1 MPVDIF
7 KIGSAELLVLLF
19 LREKDAHGYQL
30 AQLLEEKSGGL
41 LTVKTASLYP
51 ILYRLVENGC
61 ISCKETHVES
71 TRNGTVRRSARVR
84 LTYHLEPPGQIRLE
98 ELLREHETFIE
109 GFRIVLS
116 QMEGNQHNG

>member
-19 LREKDAHGYQL
+19 LREEDAHGYQL

-51 ILYRLVENGC
+51 ILYRLVETGC

-71 TRNGTVRRSARVR
+71 TRNGAVRRSARVR
-84 LTYHLEPPGQIRLE
+84 LTYHLEPPGQIRSE
-98 ELLREHETFIE
+98 ELLREHEMFIE
-109 GFRIVLS
+109 GFRIILS
-116 QMEGNQHNG
+116 QTEGS